1 MEKLSLYARV
11 ATIRD
16 RQKAEHKEME
26 KVFKKKED
34 KLDTMMELERL
45 KELKLQQDRELYRKI
60 QNKNGCL
67 IVIDQIKDKDRER
80 MKQQELIDREQKMM
94 LLQIKELHAQEIRAA
109 ELKKINNEKAAK
121 EIAETNRIALLNKQ
135 KKLLEER
142 EEDLKIFKYNVEKA
156 KKEEEELREKKRIQD
171 EKEKETQRLRE
182 KQEKAIDKQAEL
194 DALRAKRAFD
204 EAERQA
210 RIKEKEEEMIRK
222 KKLAD
227 LILAN
232 EKQKKEKEIQ
242 LMEKAKQE
250 KEEYE
255 KIVRNQIE
263 EMEKERRI
271 EEEKQRKK
279 IEHNLDLVKLIKEKE
294 EREKMKEREIIEEYR
309 KNKQIRDD
317 WLRRMEKIKHE
328 KIQKLKDLNIKPEY
342 IADLE
347 NFQIIS

>member
-1 MEKLSLYARV
+1 
-11 ATIRD
+11 
-16 RQKAEHKEME
+16 
-26 KVFKKKED
+26 
-34 KLDTMMELERL
+34 
-45 KELKLQQDRELYRKI
+45 
-60 QNKNGCL
+60 
-67 IVIDQIKDKDRER
+67 

-156 KKEEEELREKKRIQD
+156 KKED
-171 EKEKETQRLRE
+171 QRLRE

-309 KNKQIRDD
+309 RIKQIRDD

>member
-1 MEKLSLYARV
+1 MEKLSLFARV

-156 KKEEEELREKKRIQD
+156 KKEEEELREKK
-171 EKEKETQRLRE
+171 EFKMK
-182 KQEKAIDKQAEL
+182 K
-194 DALRAKRAFD
+194 
-204 EAERQA
+204 
-210 RIKEKEEEMIRK
+210 K
-222 KKLAD
+222 KKL
-227 LILAN
+227 
-232 EKQKKEKEIQ
+232 
-242 LMEKAKQE
+242 
-250 KEEYE
+250 
-255 KIVRNQIE
+255 
-263 EMEKERRI
+263 
-271 EEEKQRKK
+271 
-279 IEHNLDLVKLIKEKE
+279 
-294 EREKMKEREIIEEYR
+294 
-309 KNKQIRDD
+309 
-317 WLRRMEKIKHE
+317 
-328 KIQKLKDLNIKPEY
+328 KD
-342 IADLE
+342 
-347 NFQIIS
+347 